1 VVEARHESFSIER
14 NTRMKWAL
22 IGLGYWG
29 SKVLRNMVTIL
40 GPQGVVAVDASGAL
54 VEWAASSY
62 PGLTCRATLE
72 DALTDPEVVG
82 VVIATP
88 VASHSALTEI
98 ALRAGRSVL
107 VEKPLAGSAAEA
119 RRLADLADDTGQLL
133 MVGHTFLFSPRLDVI
148 RAYIEAGT
156 LGPIHYV
163 TMSRFALGPYRSDV
177 NVIWDLAPHDVSILC
192 YLLGEFPATV
202 RTSGRSITRP
212 GSPDVAF
219 MTMEFPS
226 GVVAEISVSWL
237 APRKVRNTIIVG
249 DTRMLVY
256 DDMDADEPIKL
267 HDKRFV
273 LPEGDSFGAHQLT
286 YRTGDTVAPYV
297 SADEPLA
304 NQLHHFMQCIR
315 GATCRSDGWFGVS
328 VVEVLESADRSYR
341 DGGIPVEVE
350 HRAAVAGAA

>member
-1 VVEARHESFSIER
+1 
-14 NTRMKWAL
+14 MKWAL
-22 IGLGYWG
+22 VGLGYWG

-72 DALTDPEVVG
+72 DALSDPEVVG

-88 VASHSALTEI
+88 VASHAALTEI

-119 RRLADLADDTGQLL
+119 RRLAELADDTGQLL

-148 RAYIEAGT
+148 RGYIEAGT

-192 YLLGEFPATV
+192 YLLGEFPVTV

-226 GVVAEISVSWL
+226 EVVAEISVSWL

-304 NQLHHFMQCIR
+304 NQLQHFAECIR
-315 GATCRSDGWFGVS
+315 GAACRSDGWFGAG

-341 DGGIPVEVE
+341 KGGAPVDVE
-350 HRAAVAGAA
+350 YRAPVPGAA

>member
-1 VVEARHESFSIER
+1 
-14 NTRMKWAL
+14 MKLAL
-22 IGLGYWG
+22 VGLGYWG
-29 SKVLRNMVTIL
+29 SKVLRNMVTLL
-40 GPQGVVAVDASGAL
+40 GPQGVVAVDASTAL
-54 VEWAASSY
+54 VEWAAASY

-72 DALTDPEVVG
+72 EALADDEVVG

-88 VASHSALTEI
+88 VASHAALTET
-98 ALRAGRSVL
+98 ALRAGRAVL
-107 VEKPLAGSAAEA
+107 VEKPLAGATAAA
-119 RRLADLADDTGQLL
+119 RRLAQLADDLGQLL
-133 MVGHTFLFSPRLDVI
+133 MVGHTFLFSPRLAVI
-148 RAYIEAGT
+148 RSYIDDGT
-156 LGPIHYV
+156 LGPIHYA

-273 LPEGDSFGAHQLT
+273 LPEGDCFGAHHLT
-286 YRTGDTVAPYV
+286 FRRGDTVAP
-297 SADEPLA
+297 
-304 NQLHHFMQCIR
+304 
-315 GATCRSDGWFGVS
+315 
-328 VVEVLESADRSYR
+328 
-341 DGGIPVEVE
+341 
-350 HRAAVAGAA
+350 